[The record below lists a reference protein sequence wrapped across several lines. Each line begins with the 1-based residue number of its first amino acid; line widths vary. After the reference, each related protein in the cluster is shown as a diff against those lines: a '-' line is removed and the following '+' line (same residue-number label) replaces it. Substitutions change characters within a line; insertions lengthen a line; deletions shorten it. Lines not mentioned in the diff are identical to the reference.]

1 MQPLHNIFEEYEFQT
16 ELFMILIELEI
27 DFNDTYMSFELW
39 N

>member
-1 MQPLHNIFEEYEFQT
+1 MHPLQNIFEEYEFQT